1 MLAAGLVR
9 KQHLLYAPIVL
20 GLEGVPSVG
29 AAMTVESGEWSVVR
43 REILGDDTLLELEDR
58 RATDALR
65 EVA

>member
-1 MLAAGLVR
+1 
-9 KQHLLYAPIVL
+9 
-20 GLEGVPSVG
+20 
-29 AAMTVESGEWSVVR
+29 MTVESGEWSVVR